1 MGLTNAFNELLS
13 CVLTGL
19 STSIFILLGVRFGL
33 LPILY
38 LSPNPMP
45 EEKDEEDDS

>member
-1 MGLTNAFNELLS
+1 MGLITAFNEILS

-19 STSIFILLGVRFGL
+19 STAVFILLAARFEL

-38 LSPNPMP
+38 LSPNPPP
-45 EEKDEEDDS
+45 EIEKGDE

>member
-1 MGLTNAFNELLS
+1 MGLVTAFNEILS

-19 STSIFILLGVRFGL
+19 STAIFILLAARFEL

-38 LSPNPMP
+38 LSPNPPP
-45 EEKDEEDDS
+45 EVDKSDE